1 MAEEAQGPGFGRV
14 FAAHMLTQRYH
25 DGAWEKAKLVKY
37 SPFKLS
43 PATVVFHYGQE
54 IFEGFKA
61 YRQPDGSVCLFR
73 PDKNLSRLNTS
84 AARLCMPAIDVPAV
98 IADIGRL
105 IKKNKAQIP
114 TPPQTFYMRPCMI
127 GTDEIIKVSPS
138 SSYLFFVIVSI
149 VSEYFGGNN
158 PCGVRLRTETEFV
171 RAARGGTGFTKCGGN
186 YAGSLAAQG
195 QSAKEGFD
203 QVVWL
208 DADEHKYIEEM
219 GGMNIMFVIGGKLV
233 TPPISAGTILPGVTR
248 DSLLQLAEARGV
260 PVEERAI
267 STDELKTAFQAG
279 NLQEAF
285 ACGTAAVI
293 TPIREIVHRGEVI
306 YRNDSGQPGALTS
319 QLRKQL
325 VDLQFGLAP
334 DPFNWRLKV
343 KC

>member
-1 MAEEAQGPGFGRV
+1 MADEAQGPGFGKV
-14 FAAHMLTQRYH
+14 FASHMLVQRYH
-25 DGAWEKAKLVKY
+25 DGAWEQAKIVKY
-37 SPFKLS
+37 SAFKLA

-73 PDKNLSRLNTS
+73 PNMNLARLNTS
-84 AARLCMPAIDVPAV
+84 AARLCMPALDVAAV
-98 IADIGRL
+98 TADIGRL

-114 TPPQTFYMRPCMI
+114 APPQTFYIRPCMI
-127 GTDEIIKVSPS
+127 GTDVIIKVSPS
-138 SSYLFFVIVSI
+138 STYLFFVIISI
-149 VSEYFGGNN
+149 VSEYFGGND

-171 RAARGGTGFTKCGGN
+171 RAVRGGTGFTKCGGN
-186 YAGSLAAQG
+186 YAGSLAAQS

-208 DADEHKYIEEM
+208 DAAEHKYVEEM

-260 PVEERAI
+260 QVEDRPI
-267 STDELKTAFQAG
+267 STDELKAAFQTG
-279 NLQEAF
+279 RLQEAF

-293 TPIREIVHRGEVI
+293 TPIREIVHRGEVL
-306 YRNDSGQPGALTS
+306 YRNASDKPGALTL
-319 QLRKQL
+319 QLRQQL

-334 DPFNWRLKV
+334 DPFNWRLKI
-343 KC
+343 KA